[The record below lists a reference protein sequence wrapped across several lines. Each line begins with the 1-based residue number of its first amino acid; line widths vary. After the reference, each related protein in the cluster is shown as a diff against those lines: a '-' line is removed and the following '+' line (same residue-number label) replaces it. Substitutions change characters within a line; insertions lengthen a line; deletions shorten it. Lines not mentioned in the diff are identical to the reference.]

1 MKVFKNRH
9 YDNTNKDFTYKDFT
23 YNDNN
28 KCDITFIYFFY
39 SLL

>member
-28 KCDITFIYFFY
+28 KCDITYIYFY